1 MQTNSLNIYIIS
13 EDLMFIKLIETML
26 ERFSV
31 EPNIEKISTFIE
43 IVNKDHSNPPDIII
57 LDDIISGATILEVI
71 SYLRLNKR
79 LLSTICFFSIDVYD
93 IKIKA
98 YERGVNYFYNK
109 PFDPKAVVIEIINNF
124 NSSIKN
130 TKLSAK

>member
-1 MQTNSLNIYIIS
+1 MIYA
-13 EDLMFIKLIETML
+13 DGA
-26 ERFSV
+26 
-31 EPNIEKISTFIE
+31 
-43 IVNKDHSNPPDIII
+43 
-57 LDDIISGATILEVI
+57 GATILEVI

-93 IKIKA
+93 IKTKA

-109 PFDPKAVVIEIINNF
+109 PFDPKAVVLEIINNF

>member
-26 ERFSV
+26 ERFTI
-31 EPNIEKISTFIE
+31 EANIEKISTFIE
-43 IVNKDHSNPPDIII
+43 IVNKDYSNPPDIII

-93 IKIKA
+93 IKTKA

-109 PFDPKAVVIEIINNF
+109 PFDPKAVVLEIINNF